1 MWQNIK
7 YYVLALAV
15 LLLGTSVSTGLQFL
29 QDYLPIGHPVGAL
42 AANLSGVTLGSI
54 IMVIGF
60 LKDNRVD
67 QERKRADQERKR
79 ADQERKRAET
89 AEAKIAEEQLK
100 AAVAETKAQQ
110 ESELAERYLAE
121 LERFRE
127 SYEKTTEALIQL
139 LQERDGNQ
147 PPNSDSTE

>member
-7 YYVLALAV
+7 YYVLALAII
-15 LLLGTSVSTGLQFL
+15 LLGTFTSTGLQLL
-29 QDYLPIGHPVGAL
+29 QGHLPVGHPAGAL

-67 QERKRADQERKR
+67 QERKRADH
-79 ADQERKRAET
+79 ERKRAET

-110 ESELAERYLAE
+110 ESERAERYLAE

-127 SYEKTTEALIQL
+127 SYEKTTKALIQL
-139 LQERDGNQ
+139 LQERDGNH
-147 PPNSDSTE
+147 PPNPGSTR

>member
-7 YYVLALAV
+7 YYALALAII
-15 LLLGTSVSTGLQFL
+15 LLGTFTSTGLQLL
-29 QDYLPIGHPVGAL
+29 QGYLPIGHPTSAL

-67 QERKRADQERKR
+67 QERKRAD
-79 ADQERKRAET
+79 A
-89 AEAKIAEEQLK
+89 AEAQIAEAGVK
-100 AAVAETKAQQ
+100 TAVAEALMHQ
-110 ESELAERYLAE
+110 ERERADREQERADRYMAE

-139 LQERDGNQ
+139 LQERDGNT
-147 PPNSDSTE
+147 PHDPGSTR

>member
-7 YYVLALAV
+7 YYALALAII
-15 LLLGTSVSTGLQFL
+15 LLGTFISTGLQLL
-29 QDYLPIGHPVGAL
+29 QGNLPIGHPASAL

-67 QERKRADQERKR
+67 QAL
-79 ADQERKRAET
+79 KRAEV
-89 AEAKIAEEQLK
+89 AEAKIAEAGVK
-100 AAVAETKAQQ
+100 TAVAEALMQQ
-110 ESELAERYLAE
+110 ERDRADREKERADRYMAE
-121 LERFRE
+121 LERYRE

-139 LQERDGNQ
+139 LQERDGNH
-147 PPNSDSTE
+147 PPNSTA